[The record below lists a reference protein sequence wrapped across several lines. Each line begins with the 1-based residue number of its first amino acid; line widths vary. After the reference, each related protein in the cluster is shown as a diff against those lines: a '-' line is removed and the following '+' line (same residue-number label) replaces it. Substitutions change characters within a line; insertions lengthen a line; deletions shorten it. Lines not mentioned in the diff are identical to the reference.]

1 MKILAGALI
10 GGLIVGIVAFML
22 LGRGTNTSTPPDGA
36 QFTPEQLQAAASVMK
51 AAKPRQATITLRKS
65 DSARCLA
72 EIDSGDMGG
81 HPGENVKWTI
91 ADDEDNP
98 CRPDGAWSV
107 WLVFEGSLLPFPDR
121 EVRIGRASRVVRIKG
136 DAVIQPGYVYKV
148 WMRGHNNAE
157 YELIDPVLEV
167 EDPPRVIRFR

>member
-1 MKILAGALI
+1 MKILAGAVL

-22 LGRGTNTSTPPDGA
+22 WGRAANTGTPSDGS
-36 QFTPEQLQAAASVMK
+36 QFAPEQLQAAAAAMK
-51 AAKPRQATITLRKS
+51 AAKPRRATITLRRG
-65 DSARCLA
+65 DSGRCLA
-72 EIDSGDMGG
+72 EIDSDDMGG

-98 CRPDGAWSV
+98 CRPDGPWSV

-121 EVRIGRASRVVRIKG
+121 EVRVGRASRVVRIKD
-136 DAVIQPGYVYKV
+136 DAAIQPGYVYKV
-148 WMRGHNNAE
+148 WMRGHNKAD